1 MSIAAKFVT
10 GDIFRHIWVMTTTSA
25 IGLMAMFLVELLD
38 MLFLSML
45 DIPAIVAGVGFA
57 ASLSF
62 FIISINI
69 GLTISMAALVS
80 RALGMRQPEHAKQ
93 LASDILIVIACITT
107 VIAIAAWFNIRPLLE
122 LLGAQGEP
130 LEYGIRYLQ
139 ILLPS
144 QPILALGMAMSAA
157 VRASGDAKL
166 AMYATLLS
174 SVVNAILDPIFI
186 FVLDM
191 GVEGAAWS
199 SFIARFSVL
208 VVGFYG
214 VVIKHRLIKRTS
226 LSNVVKHLGQI
237 FNVAGPAMVTNV
249 VTPIGNAI
257 VIKAMSQ
264 FGDSYIAAF
273 SIVSRLSPVAFGLVF
288 ALSGAVAP
296 IIGQNYGAKLF
307 ARIRETLN
315 KSLIFNAVYVA
326 GVSCIL
332 ALACPIL
339 ITVFALDDDGAQ
351 LMRWFCFA
359 ISFTFIFNG
368 AQFVAN
374 AAFNNL
380 DRPMLATLFNALRA
394 TLFTLPFVWAGA
406 LLAGPVGVLV
416 GQAIGGIIIAAIS
429 VYVAYWHLARLEK
442 SNSELA

>member
-1 MSIAAKFVT
+1 MSITAKFVS

-38 MLFLSML
+38 MFFLSML

-62 FIISINI
+62 FIVSINI

-93 LASDILIVIACITT
+93 LASDILIVIAVITS
-107 VIAIAAWFNIRPLLE
+107 VIVVAAWLNIRPLLE
-122 LLGAQGEP
+122 LLGAHGEP
-130 LEYGIRYLQ
+130 LEYGVRYLQ

-166 AMYATLLS
+166 AMYATLIS

-186 FVLDM
+186 FTLDM
-191 GVEGAAWS
+191 GIEGAAWS
-199 SFIARFSVL
+199 SFIARVSVL
-208 VVGFYG
+208 VIGVYG
-214 VVIKHRLIKRTS
+214 VTIKHRLIKRTS
-226 LSNVVKHLGQI
+226 LKNVLAHLGQI
-237 FNVAGPAMVTNV
+237 FVVAGPAMITNV
-249 VTPIGNAI
+249 VTPVGNAI

-273 SIVSRLSPVAFGLVF
+273 SIIGRLTPVAFGLVF

-307 ARIRETLN
+307 DRIRQTLT
-315 KSLIFNAVYVA
+315 KALQFNAAYVVL
-326 GVSCIL
+326 VSCVL
-332 ALACPIL
+332 ALACPLL
-339 ITVFALDDDGAQ
+339 IHAFTLNQEGAE
-351 LMRWFCFA
+351 LMRWFCFL
-359 ISFTFIFNG
+359 ISFTFAFNG

-394 TLFTLPFVWAGA
+394 TIFTLPFVWVGGA
-406 LLAGPVGVLV
+406 IAGPVGVLV
-416 GQAIGGIIIAAIS
+416 GQAVGGIIIAIIS
-429 VYVAYWHLARLEK
+429 VYVAYWHLARIEK
-442 SNSELA
+442 ANSELV